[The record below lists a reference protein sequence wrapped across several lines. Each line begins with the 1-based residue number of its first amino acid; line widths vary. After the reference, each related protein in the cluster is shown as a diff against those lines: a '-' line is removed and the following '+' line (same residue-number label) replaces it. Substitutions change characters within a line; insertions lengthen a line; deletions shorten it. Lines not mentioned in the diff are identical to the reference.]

1 VDRTIHYYTEDGS
14 SLAEKTWGN
23 RNRIAISH
31 PMSVAIPGLSRWLDM
46 PVVELPGDAYMPRV
60 QGLNAGA
67 SERLVVSPGREKH
80 AIFHMPTGQS
90 GHPLSPHYG
99 DGHTDWAEG
108 NPSPLLPGPPI
119 HTLRLNPE

>member
-1 VDRTIHYYTEDGS
+1 MNPIT
-14 SLAEKTWGN
+14 L
-23 RNRIAISH
+23 
-31 PMSVAIPGLSRWLDM
+31 LSRWLDM

-60 QGLNAGA
+60 QGLNAGD
-67 SERLVVSPGREKH
+67 SERLVVSPGREQH

-108 NPSPLLPGPPI
+108 TPSPLLPGPPI
-119 HTLRLNPE
+119 HTLRLTPK